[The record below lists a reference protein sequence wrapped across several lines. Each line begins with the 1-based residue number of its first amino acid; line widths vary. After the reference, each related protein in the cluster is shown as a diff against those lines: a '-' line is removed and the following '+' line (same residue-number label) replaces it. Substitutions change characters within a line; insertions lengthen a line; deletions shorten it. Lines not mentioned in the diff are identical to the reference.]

1 MYVSSLLSSLAQ
13 QVEGAE
19 GGPRRVSRPGP
30 PILACMTLPQR
41 KPLKLLLKS
50 VEDPGVNLIWADS
63 RDKETA
69 VELGETSNKE
79 DSQSRFARFAGDPCR
94 TKCDGKDG

>member
-1 MYVSSLLSSLAQ
+1 
-13 QVEGAE
+13 
-19 GGPRRVSRPGP
+19 
-30 PILACMTLPQR
+30 MTVPQR
-41 KPLKLLLKS
+41 EPLKLLLKS
-50 VEDPGVNLIWADS
+50 VEDPGVNLIWAES

-94 TKCDGKDG
+94 TKCGGKDG